1 MAEENEATLVAID
14 RGIKADDE
22 GRVVSFEEIRFIIM
36 ADWDLPHFIRW
47 LASYRSNQTSTASP
61 LSQRSCSTPRELNP

>member
-22 GRVVSFEEIRFIIM
+22 GRVVS
-36 ADWDLPHFIRW
+36 LK
-47 LASYRSNQTSTASP
+47 RSA
-61 LSQRSCSTPRELNP
+61 LS